1 LLASGTIPLVC
12 VPVRDIAGAPHGNY
26 WDGAL
31 IDYHLLLPYPWLATH
46 KRTDRSSIVLY
57 RHFDRSVT
65 PGWLDKHLPWR
76 RSSSGHAWLANV
88 LNRAIGV
95 DDRAYPN
102 RKLPDRRHG
111 SRGTRARLEPRHRR
125 ERALRRGGAAIDGAA
140 GSDDHP
146 PDLAEAD
153 GVSTAR

>member
-1 LLASGTIPLVC
+1 VPLDATNDHDALLASGTIPLVC

-102 RKLPDRRHG
+102 RKLPDRQDFYRY
-111 SRGTRARLEPRHRR
+111 GTDHAGR
-125 ERALRRGGAAIDGAA
+125 ERAWNRAIGE
-140 GSDDHP
+140 SERF
-146 PDLAEAD
+146 AEA
-153 GVSTAR
+153 VLQ